1 MHTESRTQYRQRVA
15 ALFQVSHLA
24 FLLFPALKSLVR
36 PPPFQECFIVK
47 GKKFYQTKRVLAPIP
62 NERGPV
68 THDYIIS
75 VDTHDSHGNRYNDPE
90 ERAREAFNA
99 AFGKTP
105 VNLSEIDEKD
115 VPKKE
120 RLEGKIS
127 LQGRAVYLIKND

>member
-1 MHTESRTQYRQRVA
+1 V
-15 ALFQVSHLA
+15 
-24 FLLFPALKSLVR
+24 
-36 PPPFQECFIVK
+36 FIVK

-62 NERGPV
+62 SERGPV

-75 VDTHDSHGNRYNDPE
+75 VDTHDSHDNRYNDPE

-115 VPKKE
+115 VPKRE
-120 RLEGKIS
+120 RLERKIS